1 MFPIEE
7 PTAKQVGFV
16 ALLKNRSF
24 LALWIGQLLSQVA
37 DKILL
42 TLLIA
47 LLAVYP
53 TATGTE
59 NSMRSVLLLT
69 FTLPAILFGSV
80 AGIFVDRLGKK
91 LILVV
96 SNVIRALLIFTIPFL
111 PREFVILLL
120 ITFVISTVTQFFA
133 PAEQAAIPLLIPR
146 ENLLAANALFTTTSM
161 GGFIVGFAI
170 GEPLLSLSQAWG
182 GDKGQEL
189 LVGGLYL
196 LAAVTLQAVSFK
208 ETVGNAHSMMV
219 NPWQEMKAGFWY
231 LKQNRLVWDAI
242 LQLTTLY
249 CVIAALTVLTFSLA
263 PQIGLQ
269 SEKQYGFIVAAA
281 GIGIMLGAGVLG
293 HWGDVFRHKPL
304 PLFGFLT
311 MAFALAAFSFV
322 SNLWLGLG
330 LSAVLGLGGAL
341 VGVPMQTLIQRETP
355 TEMHGKVFG
364 FQNNL
369 INIALSAPL
378 AITGPITDAVSNAV
392 GSEALGLRIVLVGMS
407 AIVCVVGIWA
417 WNNTRGVLRDVI

>member
-1 MFPIEE
+1 MFPVEE
-7 PTAKQVGFV
+7 PSAKQVGFR

-47 LLAVYP
+47 LLAGYP

-69 FTLPAILFGSV
+69 FTLPAILFGSA

-96 SNVIRALLIFTIPFL
+96 SNLIRGLSILTIPFL

-120 ITFVISTVTQFFA
+120 ITFIISTVTQFFA
-133 PAEQAAIPLLIPR
+133 PAEQAAIPLLIR
-146 ENLLAANALFTTTSM
+146 HENLLAANALFTTTMM
-161 GGFIVGFAI
+161 GAFIVGFAI
-170 GEPLLSLSQAWG
+170 GEPVLSFSQTWG
-182 GDKGQEL
+182 GDFGQEL
-189 LVGGLYL
+189 LVGGLYF
-196 LAAVTLQAVSFK
+196 LAALALQTVAFPESVVKVS
-208 ETVGNAHSMMV
+208 SMGV
-219 NPWQEMKAGFWY
+219 NPWQEIKAGFKY
-231 LKQNRLVWDAI
+231 LKRNRIIWNAM

-249 CVIAALTVLTFSLA
+249 CVIASLIVLTFSLA

-269 SEKQYGFIVAAA
+269 SERQYGFLLAAA
-281 GIGIMLGAGVLG
+281 GIGIVFGAGILG
-293 HWGDVFRHKPL
+293 HWGDTFRHKPL
-304 PLFGFLT
+304 SLFGFLL
-311 MAFALAAFSFV
+311 MAFSLAAFSFV

-330 LSAVLGLGGAL
+330 LSALLGVGGAM

-355 TEMHGKVFG
+355 SDMHGKVFG

-369 INIALSAPL
+369 VNIALSAPL
-378 AITGPITDAVSNAV
+378 AITGPITDIVSHAV
-392 GSEALGLRIVLVGMS
+392 GSQAVGLKIVLVGMS
-407 AIVCVVGIWA
+407 ALICIVGIWA
-417 WNNTRGVLRDVI
+417 WNNTRGVLGNVI